1 MSSEP
6 GRGTLYVIS
15 APSGAGKT
23 SLTHALIARLVKH
36 GVPVAF
42 SVSYTTRAPRPG
54 EKDGVDYHFV
64 DPATFDNMIEQ
75 GEFLE
80 HASVFGQ
87 QYGSGSEATEA
98 LLAAGRDVILD
109 IDWQGARQVRE
120 RVADAASIFILP
132 PSREELERRLRLR
145 AKDDEAVIAAR
156 LRKAADEMAHYA
168 EYDYLVV
175 NDEFERATAALES
188 VFIARRLR
196 REAQLPRLHDMLRQ
210 LLD

>member
-1 MSSEP
+1 MSSEAS
-6 GRGTLYVIS
+6 RGSLYVIS

-42 SVSYTTRAPRPG
+42 SVSYTTRPARPG
-54 EKDGVDYHFV
+54 EKDGVDYHFIEH
-64 DPATFDNMIEQ
+64 DAFESMIEA

-80 HASVFGQ
+80 HARVFDCY
-87 QYGSGSEATEA
+87 YGTGGEATDA

-120 RVADAASIFILP
+120 RVPAAVSIFILP

-145 AKDDEAVIAAR
+145 AKDDEAVIATR
-156 LRKAADEMAHYA
+156 LRKASDEIAHYA

-175 NDEFERATAALES
+175 NDEFENATAALES

-196 REAQLPRLHDMLRQ
+196 REVQLPRLHDTLRQ
-210 LLD
+210 LLA